1 VSLNFIDFILFP
13 LFLLIIL
20 EFPLAY
26 IEAFLHISCC
36 FHDADDHDG
45 ESSFFG
51 DHYDYYSYAVSD
63 YSLVIGEDNFVGGS
77 FTDFENNVVD
87 HSHVATVHRTVLIVL
102 RDILVNNLIAKH
114 RTVDRWFA
122 PEHRNSFAALHN
134 NNFSL
139 DAHGSVASFELPS
152 FAAVQNSSYS
162 CSSTPNKFG
171 HIFRSVFRKVTPV
184 QKKALHQYLL
194 NPANLF
200 CSPSVYTEAS
210 QPTKDKALQPL
221 NCLNSETLQ
230 VFNCS

>member
-1 VSLNFIDFILFP
+1 MSLYFIDFILFP

-20 EFPLAY
+20 DFPSVY
-26 IEAFLHISCC
+26 IEVFLHVSCC

-51 DHYDYYSYAVSD
+51 DHSDDYSYAVTD
-63 YSLVIGEDNFVGGS
+63 YSLVIHEDYFLKSS
-77 FTDFENNVVD
+77 FADFENNFVN
-87 HSHVATVHRTVLIVL
+87 HSHVAVAHRTVLIVL
-102 RDILVNNLIAKH
+102 RDILASNLIAKH
-114 RTVDRWFA
+114 RTVDRGFA

-139 DAHGSVASFELPS
+139 DVHGSAASFELPS

-162 CSSTPNKFG
+162 CSSTPNKFE
-171 HIFRSVFRKVTPV
+171 HICPSVFRKVTPV

-200 CSPSVYTEAS
+200 CTPSVCTEAS
-210 QPTKDKALQPL
+210 QPTKGKALQPL
-221 NCLNSETLQ
+221 NCSNSETLQ